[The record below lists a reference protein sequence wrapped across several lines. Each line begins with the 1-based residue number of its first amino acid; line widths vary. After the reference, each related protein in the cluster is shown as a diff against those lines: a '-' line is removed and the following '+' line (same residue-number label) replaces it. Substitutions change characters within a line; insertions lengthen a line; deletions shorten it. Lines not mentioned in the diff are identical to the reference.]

1 MNIFNDVYQWLIEAV
16 KMDYNLDH
24 IDFSKVVVEPTKDAR
39 HGDLATNVAMVLSK
53 QLSCKPQELAQK
65 IIVRLNDNENIL
77 KIEIAG
83 PGFINMT
90 MKPSFWH
97 ETVTK
102 IWGVKESFGKPH
114 IENPEEILV
123 EFVSVNPTGPLHAGH
138 GRNAIYGDTLASLLE
153 FCGHKVTREYYIND
167 AGGQVDALGESAIL
181 RYKQALGQDI
191 SDDQFGPDMYRGDYL
206 NSVGSKLKEKYGD
219 TLLSL
224 DHAKLLQIVKDF
236 SVVEMMDQIK
246 DDLDFAHIIMDVYTS
261 EKEVISQGH
270 LDRMLKNFEEAG
282 LIYNGVLAAP
292 LGITVDDWEEKPQ
305 LLFKATQ
312 FGDDVDRALQK
323 SDKSW
328 TYFAGDV
335 GYHYYKIQRGFKKL
349 LNIFGADHI
358 GYVKRL
364 KAAVS
369 AMSDTDT
376 LDVRLTQ
383 MVNFVDGGKPVRMS
397 KRSGNFITFRDVLER
412 VGINATR
419 YLMLSRHHDMAL
431 DFDFDLVV
439 SHNKDNPVFYVN
451 YAYARMH
458 SVIKQ
463 MTKTFPHIA
472 YDKSLEKVALDL
484 LVNDEEIALIKEIN
498 NWPRV
503 LQMAYVHKE
512 PHRIIQHLYQ
522 LAYRFSVLW
531 NAGRENSHLR
541 FIDPKDLNISLARLK
556 LIQTNIL
563 IFKIASSI
571 LKIELVEEMN

>member
-1 MNIFNDVYQWLIEAV
+1 MNIFNDVYHWLVDTINQEF
-16 KMDYNLDH
+16 KLDS
-24 IDFSKVVVEPTKDAR
+24 IDFSKVIVEPTKDAS
-39 HGDLATNVAMVLSK
+39 HGDLATNAAMVLSK
-53 QLSCKPQELAQK
+53 QLACKPQDLAQK
-65 IIVRLNDNENIL
+65 IITQLANNQHIK

-83 PGFINMT
+83 PGFINIT

-97 ETVTK
+97 DTIEK
-102 IWGVKESFGKPH
+102 IWALKESFGKPQL
-114 IENPEEILV
+114 ENTEEILV

-167 AGGQVDALGESAIL
+167 AGGQVDALGESALL
-181 RYKQALGQDI
+181 RYQQALGFEI
-191 SDDQFGPDMYRGDYL
+191 TEDQFGPDMYRGDYL
-206 NSVGSKLKEKYGD
+206 IPVGEKLKQTYGE
-219 TLLSL
+219 TLLNFENSKAL
-224 DHAKLLQIVKDF
+224 EIAKEI
-236 SVVEMMDQIK
+236 SVVEMMSKIK
-246 DDLDFAHIIMDVYTS
+246 EDLDFAHIIMDVYTS
-261 EKEVISQGH
+261 EKEVISTGY
-270 LDRMLKNFEEAG
+270 LKEMLRSFETKG
-282 LIYNGVLAAP
+282 LVYEGVLSAP
-292 LGITVDDWEEKPQ
+292 LGISVDDWEEKPQ
-305 LLFKATQ
+305 LLFKATE

-323 SDKSW
+323 SDRSW

-335 GYHYYKIQRGFKKL
+335 GYHFQKIQRGFKKL

-369 AMSDTDT
+369 AMASSDT
-376 LDVRLTQ
+376 LDIRLTQ

-419 YLMLSRHHDMAL
+419 YLMLSRHHDMPL

-458 SVIKQ
+458 SVLKQ
-463 MTKTFPHIA
+463 MKKTFS
-472 YDKSLEKVALDL
+472 DFSETNLENVSLEHLTHE
-484 LVNDEEIALIKEIN
+484 EEISLIKEIN

-503 LQMAYVHKE
+503 LLMTYTHKE

-522 LAYRFSVLW
+522 LAYKFSVLW
-531 NAGRENSHLR
+531 NAGRENPVLR
-541 FIDPKDLNISLARLK
+541 FIDPKNIQASLAHLK
-556 LIQTNIL
+556 LIQTSIL
-563 IFKIASSI
+563 IFKIATSI
-571 LKIELVEEMN
+571 LKIELAEEMN

>member
-1 MNIFNDVYQWLIEAV
+1 MNIFNDVYQWLVDAV
-16 KMDYNLDH
+16 NKEFEIGD
-24 IDFSKVVVEPTKDAR
+24 IDFSKVVVEPTKEVQ

-53 QLSCKPQELAQK
+53 QLRCKPQELAKK
-65 IIVRLNDNENIL
+65 IIDQLTHNQYIS
-77 KIEIAG
+77 KIEMAG
-83 PGFINMT
+83 PGFINIT

-97 ETVTK
+97 ETISG
-102 IWGVKESFGKPH
+102 IWKLKNSFGKPQL
-114 IENPEEILV
+114 EDLEEILV

-138 GRNAIYGDTLASLLE
+138 GRNAIYGDALASLLE
-153 FCGHKVTREYYIND
+153 FCGHKVVREYYIND
-167 AGGQVDALGESAIL
+167 AGGQVDALGESALL
-181 RYKQALGQDI
+181 RYRQALGFDI
-191 SDDQFGPDMYRGDYL
+191 TDEQFGPDMYRGDYL
-206 NSVGSKLKEKYGD
+206 VAVGEKLKEIYGD
-219 TLLSL
+219 ELLNFEYSK
-224 DHAKLLQIVKDF
+224 ALQIVKDI
-236 SVVEMMDQIK
+236 SVVEMMNKIK
-246 DDLDFAHIIMDVYTS
+246 ADLDFAHIIMDVYTS
-261 EKEVISQGH
+261 EKEIISAGY
-270 LDRMLKNFEEAG
+270 LNEMLQNFEKKG
-282 LIYNGVLAAP
+282 LVYEGVLSAP
-292 LGITVDDWEEKPQ
+292 MGISVDDWEEKPQ
-305 LLFKATQ
+305 LLFKATE

-335 GYHYYKIQRGFKKL
+335 GYHYQKIQRGFKKL

-369 AMSDTDT
+369 AMACADT
-376 LDVRLTQ
+376 LDIRLTQ

-458 SVIKQ
+458 SVLKQ
-463 MTKTFPHIA
+463 MKKTFI
-472 YDKSLEKVALDL
+472 DFTDDSLENVSLEQL
-484 LVNDEEIALIKEIN
+484 NHEEEISLIKEIN

-503 LQMAYVHKE
+503 LMMAYTHKE
-512 PHRIIQHLYQ
+512 PHRIIQYLYQ
-522 LAYRFSVLW
+522 LAYKFSVLW
-531 NAGRENSHLR
+531 NAGRDNPVLR
-541 FIDPKDLNISLARLK
+541 FIDPKDKQISLARLR

-563 IFKIASSI
+563 VFKIATSI